1 MTGGY
6 FLIHMHIKA
15 LTRKEGW
22 EGIIEIIPIWIYSS
36 EVSGMYHD
44 FETHA
49 VGQPHCNTSILHYAD
64 VDDAT
69 PRELAEW
76 QVEVLSYSL
85 AASTEFSTMSSPPDA
100 MNRINETEGRC
111 VLKDAVDTPEVRPWR

>member
-6 FLIHMHIKA
+6 FVFQMHIKA

-22 EGIIEIIPIWIYSS
+22 EGKFEIILIWIYSW
-36 EVSGMYHD
+36 EVPGMYHD

-49 VGQPHCNTSILHYAD
+49 VGQPHCNTSLQNAD

-69 PRELAEW
+69 PREMVQW
-76 QVEVLSYSL
+76 QVEVLSHSP
-85 AASTEFSTMSSPPDA
+85 AASIESSTMSFPPDA
-100 MNRINETEGRC
+100 MNKIDETDG
-111 VLKDAVDTPEVRPWR
+111 